1 MFFHVAGL
9 FITRLS
15 LHSNI
20 ATCVRTTRQ
29 RN

>member
-1 MFFHVAGL
+1 M
-9 FITRLS
+9 TRLS

-20 ATCVRTTRQ
+20 ATFVRTMRR